1 MWSWLR
7 RDLAKSEQSKEISIK
22 QFKQRAAQILQGY
35 GEKKPGEV
43 HSRLEKLVRGM
54 PKRLR
59 QCKEHNYG
67 RCGK

>member
-1 MWSWLR
+1 MG
-7 RDLAKSEQSKEISIK
+7 KEISIK
-22 QFKQRAAQILQGY
+22 QFKQRAAQILQCY

-59 QCKEHNYG
+59 QCKERNYG
-67 RCGK
+67 RFGK

>member
-1 MWSWLR
+1 MGVVGTATGATIADR
-7 RDLAKSEQSKEISIK
+7 I
-22 QFKQRAAQILQGY
+22 AARIPQGY

-54 PKRLR
+54 PKRLH